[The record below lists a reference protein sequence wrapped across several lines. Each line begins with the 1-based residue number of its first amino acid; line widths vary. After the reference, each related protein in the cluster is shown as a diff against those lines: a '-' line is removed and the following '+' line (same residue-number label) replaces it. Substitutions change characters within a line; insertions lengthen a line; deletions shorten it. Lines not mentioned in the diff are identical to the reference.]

1 MKPVLSIWILLS
13 CLAAAR
19 SLAQTKPADTTAK
32 PPVQLK
38 TVNIVRY
45 NFFKDAAAFREEYS
59 KEITFRRPKWYEVY
73 KITAVDIHKLYQV
86 TQLKKNKKK
95 IAFRHMLLDKEQ
107 EMYINSVYTPSLVNK
122 VTRLDGDSLQLFMRY
137 YQPGYSFIKSAS
149 DYDLYAEIKKQ
160 YELFTQTH
168 DSIPPRP

>member
-1 MKPVLSIWILLS
+1 MKPVISIGLMLS
-13 CLAAAR
+13 CLAATR
-19 SLAQTKPADTTAK
+19 SFAQTKPADTAVK

-45 NFFKDAAAFREEYS
+45 NFFKDSAAFREEYS

-86 TQLKKNKKK
+86 TQFKKNKKK
-95 IAFRHMLLDKEQ
+95 IAFRHMLHDKEQ
-107 EMYINSVYTPSLVNK
+107 EMYVNSVYTPSLVNK

-137 YQPGYSFIKSAS
+137 YQPDYSFIKSAS

-160 YELFTQTH
+160 YGAFTKGR
-168 DSIPPRP
+168 DSLVARP

>member
-1 MKPVLSIWILLS
+1 MKPVISIGLILS
-13 CLAAAR
+13 CLAATR
-19 SLAQTKPADTTAK
+19 SFAQTKPADTAVK

-45 NFFKDAAAFREEYS
+45 NFFKDSAAFREEYS

-86 TQLKKNKKK
+86 TQFKKNKKK

-107 EMYINSVYTPSLVNK
+107 EMYVNSVYTPSLVNK

-137 YQPGYSFIKSAS
+137 YQPDYSFIKSAS

-160 YELFTQTH
+160 YGAFTKGR
-168 DSIPPRP
+168 DSLVARP